1 MTVAELIAELLK
13 LPQDAQVRASVGW
26 AADTAISDE
35 GEPVEALIQP
45 DGCVQVRGW
54 LSNCGT
60 ELEIEYPEEDEEG

>member
-35 GEPVEALIQP
+35 GEPVEALVQP
-45 DGCVQVRGW
+45 DGSVRIRGW

-60 ELEIEYPEEDEEG
+60 ELEIEHPEDEEG